1 MISLVGAGGKTTLMF
16 ALSQELASWGGLVIT
31 TTTTRILPPSPAQS
45 PFLLFCSEEEDIVAA
60 ILQNRGKYEQFT
72 VVAGQSL
79 SGKLRGI
86 APDIVNRL
94 SELRQV
100 SHVIVE
106 ADGASRRPLK
116 APSPTEPVI
125 PSSTSLVIPVVGIDA
140 LGCELEEK
148 VVFRA
153 DIASRLTGIPLGRII
168 SADTI
173 ATLITHQNGI
183 IKGSPAQARVVPFI
197 NKVDADSRWKARGL
211 ALKILQRE
219 HPQIHRVVLGQA
231 QSADPVLETVIKEGD

>member
-1 MISLVGAGGKTTLMF
+1 MF
-16 ALSQELASWGGLVIT
+16 ALSHELASLGGLVIT
-31 TTTTRILPPSPAQS
+31 TTTTKILPPSPAQT

-60 ILQNRGKYEQFT
+60 ILQNSGKYGQIT
-72 VVAGQSL
+72 VVAGRLS

-86 APDIVNRL
+86 TPATVNRL
-94 SELRQV
+94 NELRQV
-100 SHVIVE
+100 SYVIVE

-140 LGCELEEK
+140 LGCKLEEE

-153 DIASRLTGIPLGRII
+153 DIASELTGLPLGQIV

-173 ATLITHQNGI
+173 VTLITHHNGI
-183 IKGSPAQARVVPFI
+183 IKGSPAQAKVVPFI
-197 NKVDADSRWKARGL
+197 NKVDANSLSQAKGL
-211 ALKILQRE
+211 ALKILERE
-219 HPQIHRVVLGQA
+219 HPQIDRVILGQA
-231 QSADPVLETVIKEGD
+231 QSADPVLEVVTTERR